1 MAYGSEIG
9 SSEAVTGP
17 ERAVTRMRPSFAERG
32 DQTEDLLTQ
41 EKELRSLVSELILS
55 SEREKRHTAENI
67 HDNMMQPLLFLNIK
81 LDLLKKSNKEQNL
94 LNSFDEMQRVIS
106 ELIEMM
112 RNFTFELTWPVLHQ
126 AGLEAA
132 IEDWLG
138 AEIEGKEGIAT
149 IFEDDGSEKDLDDEA
164 GAFLFRAVRELVV
177 NVVKHADAEKVK
189 VSIAREHA
197 SVLVCVEDDG
207 AGFDPQRHDTADKDG
222 FHFGLFSIAQQVKC
236 LGGSIEIESENLR
249 GTRVIMA
256 VPAKQQYCR
265 Q

>member
-1 MAYGSEIG
+1 MAYGSQIG
-9 SSEAVTGP
+9 SSEEATGP
-17 ERAVTRMRPSFAERG
+17 ETPLTRMRPSFAERG
-32 DQTEDLLTQ
+32 NQTGDLLTQ

-55 SEREKRHTAENI
+55 SERQKRRTAENI

-81 LDLLKKSNKEQNL
+81 LELLKKSAKEQNW

-106 ELIEMM
+106 ELIQMM

-138 AEIEGKEGIAT
+138 TEIEGKDGIAT
-149 IFEDDGSEKDLDDEA
+149 IFEDDGSEKDLDDEIS
-164 GAFLFRAVRELVV
+164 AFLFRAVRELVV
-177 NVVKHADAEKVK
+177 NVVKHADAEKIR
-189 VSIAREHA
+189 VSIAQEHGN
-197 SVLVCVEDDG
+197 VLVCVEDDG
-207 AGFDPQRHDTADKDG
+207 AGFDPQKHDRADKDG

-236 LGGSIEIESENLR
+236 LGGSIEIESENHR

-256 VPAKQQYCR
+256 VTAKQQCSR